1 MTAVLELDDVSKI
14 YPGGV
19 AALRGASIRVVS
31 GELLAIVGPS
41 GSGKSTMLHLMGALD
56 RPSTGRVLVNG
67 HDVGRLTDRRLS
79 AVRASWIGFV
89 FQQFHLT
96 DGLTARE
103 NVIAAEVYRGVPKR
117 ERRDRADEA
126 LARVGLTHR
135 ADHLPAEMS
144 GGEKQRV
151 AIARAVVNRPAVV
164 LADEPT
170 GNLDSASG
178 GEVLALLRELN
189 ASGTTVVLITH
200 DRAIAEASPRRV
212 EVLDGR
218 ISLDTGAGVGGSAG
232 EGSGMGVVGKGVG
245 LGATAADSALGVGAD
260 TSLGIGLG
268 TGVGT
273 AFGDGLDAGAGTVF
287 GAGHDLAL
295 HPGTGLDAGAATHPG
310 AGLEAGA
317 ANEFGAGHDPATH
330 PGTEG
335 GQP

>member
-1 MTAVLELDDVSKI
+1 MTPVLELDDVSKI
-14 YPGGV
+14 HPGGV
-19 AALRGASIRVVS
+19 AALRGASIRVDP
-31 GELLAIVGPS
+31 GELVAIVGPS

-67 HDVGRLTDRRLS
+67 HDVGELTDRRLS
-79 AVRASWIGFV
+79 AVRASWVGFV

-189 ASGTTVVLITH
+189 AAGTTVVLITH
-200 DRAIAEASPRRV
+200 DRAIAESAPRRV

-218 ISLDTGAGVGGSAG
+218 ISLDTGAVAGGGSGAAVTG
-232 EGSGMGVVGKGVG
+232 AG
-245 LGATAADSALGVGAD
+245 LGAGSGSGA
-260 TSLGIGLG
+260 
-268 TGVGT
+268 TGG
-273 AFGDGLDAGAGTVF
+273 GAGIAF
-287 GAGHDLAL
+287 
-295 HPGTGLDAGAATHPG
+295 GTGLDPATLSG
-310 AGLEAGA
+310 TGLDPATLSGT
-317 ANEFGAGHDPATH
+317 GHDPATLSGTGH
-330 PGTEG
+330 DPATLSDTEG
-335 GQP
+335 GRP